1 VAQCKAGRQQAHKG
15 KESYLVWP
23 RTKAEGAGGAPC
35 SPRHFDAREEIGAS
49 RVGAREDGSTIA
61 LAFRVESR

>member
-1 VAQCKAGRQQAHKG
+1 MAQRKAGRQQAHKG
-15 KESYLVWP
+15 QDSYRSRP